1 MYYKKKRTNS
11 YLLFKINFC
20 LKKNKI
26 KGTIYKL
33 TLNVLIRVLFL
44 KIKNLLFR
52 WTNKKSL
59 FQIILG

>member
-1 MYYKKKRTNS
+1 MYYKKYGPTHI
-11 YLLFKINFC
+11 YFLEINFC